1 MGGEAWKACGKEAFR
16 AGGRHSEEAESAAS
30 LVANER
36 GNTTIST
43 TTGLAW
49 RFQADTGSLDVNI
62 SFLCSRFPGK
72 SFRAVRGH
80 PGHADKPAR
89 IHDKRS
95 DTC

>member
-1 MGGEAWKACGKEAFR
+1 MLFLVAVG
-16 AGGRHSEEAESAAS
+16 HSLHSHSAESAAS

-49 RFQADTGSLDVNI
+49 RFQTDAGSPDVNI
-62 SFLCSRFPGK
+62 SFLCSCFLEK

-80 PGHADKPAR
+80 PGHADKPVR
-89 IHDKRS
+89 IHDKRL
-95 DTC
+95 DAC